1 MNEINISLTQFIDF
15 TLKQGAS
22 KVAEV
27 RKIKEQGEYHPAFD
41 YWRELREAIKE
52 LHENEYSLDFLD
64 HVIDK
69 VHDKKKINYTD
80 TVKQYKKFCKKKKIE
95 WFEPGKAF
103 WSSGEITV
111 RSTPELGLIID
122 GNPHLIKLYFKEK
135 SENMEKRS
143 TSNILTLMAQSE
155 RSHEVKDAVHSVLNI
170 KKGTLYPSSNENYS
184 NDRLISLEAEATHFA
199 YIWNK
204 I

>member
-22 KVAEV
+22 KVSEV

-41 YWRELREAIKE
+41 YWRELRESIKE

-64 HVIDK
+64 HIIDK
-69 VHDKKKINYTD
+69 VHIKKKKNYAD
-80 TVKQYKKFCKKKKIE
+80 TVKQYKKFCGKKHIE
-95 WFEPGKAF
+95 WFDPGKSF
-103 WSSGEITV
+103 WSSGEISV

-122 GNPHLIKLYFKEK
+122 GQPHLIKLYFKEK
-135 SENMEKRS
+135 SEKLEKRS
-143 TSNILTLMAQSE
+143 ASNILTLMAQSE
-155 RSHEVKDAVHSVLNI
+155 RSNDYGDAVHSVLNI
-170 KKGTLYPSSNENYS
+170 KKGTLYPSSNDNYS
-184 NDRLISLEAEATHFA
+184 KDRLISLKAEATHFA
-199 YIWNK
+199 YIWNN